1 MDLLIILSYILA
13 VALGAISAVLTVRH
27 HFKKRKTIGEIYV
40 GEELYLAIQ
49 DAETL
54 DKLHTGDYVT
64 LFVVRK

>member
-1 MDLLIILSYILA
+1 MDLLIVLSYIFA
-13 VALGAISAVLTVRH
+13 VALGAIPAVLILKRR
-27 HFKKRKTIGEIYV
+27 FKKRKTIGEIYV